1 MYVYD
6 IQHDKIKLSLMCWV
20 AVESV
25 HLAGSVSGR
34 RHVVVE
40 NALRNQSFVRLAHAF
55 ERYNRWDSLP
65 FGGIPKRRSLG
76 DGERKELV
84 TLRNRVD
91 CEHGWSQTSCC

>member
-1 MYVYD
+1 MIFKKPSITKRNLLLMYVYD

-55 ERYNRWDSLP
+55 RW
-65 FGGIPKRRSLG
+65 
-76 DGERKELV
+76 
-84 TLRNRVD
+84 
-91 CEHGWSQTSCC
+91 